1 MALFKVQ
8 QAVPKEERA
17 VVGMFSLFTVKTTEK
32 CIKYLA
38 SAYWTNSGSV
48 PSNFS
53 HPCPSDQ

>member
-32 CIKYLA
+32 CIK
-38 SAYWTNSGSV
+38 
-48 PSNFS
+48 
-53 HPCPSDQ
+53 